1 MTVVDSNVEDRAV
14 AGLLDFLTAMVIVMG
29 AITVYFTAAAVLVDV
44 QERQGTAP
52 AQAGIRVQERLVDDV
67 FRNETSDALLA
78 PGCTRSFFAGEA
90 NRTCGF
96 RDRGEG
102 QTYLRGVLGVSTAY
116 ELNVT
121 IADGD
126 GVLDTAHR
134 PGNADYRHA
143 IGPSVPPT
151 ESATV
156 YYRTVSF
163 GTDDDGDGRTD
174 YYTVTVRLW
183 EVA

>member
-1 MTVVDSNVEDRAV
+1 
-14 AGLLDFLTAMVIVMG
+14 MVIVMG

-44 QERQGTAP
+44 QERQGTAG

-67 FRNETSDALLA
+67 LRNETSDALLA
-78 PGCTRSFFAGEA
+78 PGCARSFFAQSG

-96 RDRGEG
+96 RDRGTG
-102 QTYLRGVLGVSTAY
+102 QTYLRGVLGVSGGY
-116 ELNVT
+116 DLNVT
-121 IADGD
+121 IADED
-126 GVLDTAHR
+126 GVLDTAHQA
-134 PGNADYRHA
+134 GESDYRHA
-143 IGPSVPPT
+143 IGPAVPPT

-163 GTDDDGDGRTD
+163 GTDDDGDGRID